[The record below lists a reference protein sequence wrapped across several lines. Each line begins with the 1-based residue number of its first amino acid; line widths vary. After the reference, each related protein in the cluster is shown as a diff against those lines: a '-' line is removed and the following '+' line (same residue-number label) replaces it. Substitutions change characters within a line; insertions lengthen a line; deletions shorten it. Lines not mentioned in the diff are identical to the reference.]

1 MKSDAVL
8 DPSFFSAL
16 DAIPQLSH
24 EEMFDMVFNLF
35 GLPIE
40 PKQHTPTPTPRR
52 EGTMVRRRTAEQVEQ
67 LERQIYE
74 VLALDRPQSVRHVF
88 YRLTDPR
95 LPEPVDKTE
104 AGYRQVQQRLSVMRR
119 AGRIPYGWITDAT
132 RAGYHVDTFNSPGEF
147 LQRVAGLYRGNLWAE
162 SDHYCEVWTESRSLA
177 GVVQGLC
184 RELAVSLYPAGGFAS
199 LTLTYNAAQYIESAA
214 SGKDSAVVFYV
225 GDYDPAGVLIDRSI
239 ESELRKHLPPGFP
252 LEFNRIAVNADQVAE
267 YDLPTKPRKAG
278 EVRRQDITETV
289 EAEAMPAA
297 TLRELLRTSVEGL
310 LPDRALEV
318 TKLVEQEERRGIT
331 RMAELVDDRG
341 LDASLSAITAFD

>member
-1 MKSDAVL
+1 M
-8 DPSFFSAL
+8 
-16 DAIPQLSH
+16 
-24 EEMFDMVFNLF
+24 
-35 GLPIE
+35 G
-40 PKQHTPTPTPRR
+40 
-52 EGTMVRRRTAEQVEQ
+52 RRRTAAQVAQ

-104 AGYRQVQQRLSVMRR
+104 AGYRQVQQRLAVMRR

-132 RAGYHVDTFNSPGEF
+132 RAGYHVSTFNNPGQF
-147 LQRVAGLYRGNLWAE
+147 LQSVAALYRGNLWAS

-184 RELAVSLYPAGGFAS
+184 NELAVSLYPAGGFAS
-199 LTLTYNAAQYIESAA
+199 LTLTYNAAQYIESEA
-214 SGKDSAVVFYV
+214 SEKDSAVVFYI
-225 GDYDPAGVLIDRSI
+225 GDFDPAGVLIDRSI
-239 ESELRKHLPPGFP
+239 ESELRKHLPDGFP
-252 LEFNRIAVNADQVAE
+252 LEFHRIAVNADQVAE

-297 TLRELLRTSVEGL
+297 TLRALLRSSVEGL
-310 LPDRALEV
+310 LPERALEV
-318 TKLVEQEERRGIT
+318 TKVAEQHEREGLA
-331 RMAELVDDRG
+331 RMAALVGNRG
-341 LDASLSAITAFD
+341 LAGSLSAITAFD